1 MSDDTNTEA
10 RFWRLTGELS
20 EALRRKWAAYDS
32 VRRVPVDG
40 GLILVDLTV
49 DDQQFALSKLL
60 IGKYLSW
67 LLRGE
72 MCAVAY
78 GDARSLPPASAAF
91 AAAFGCNRAV
101 GLGDMVGQMMAQTP
115 DLRAAILPLVK
126 GWPPEGE
133 GLRRA
138 LLGLTIDGLPVGDL
152 VYDTYL
158 RTGGVATVERLDDRL
173 GGLIADAFLRVR
185 AYNKLFDQ
193 HKIRA
198 VIAGHMVYNYFG
210 ILSRVAISRGVDVF
224 CDTATN
230 PMRLRRYSDPVMMRQ
245 HQHQISPH
253 EFDRIVRY
261 ETAKAAAFGKCYI
274 DERHRGV
281 RELGY
286 KDGLNGAYGVN
297 RRLYDK
303 HTLCETLGWRTDRPI
318 ICLMS
323 HVLFESPHS
332 VDGGIFCDIYDWL
345 RQTLGY
351 AAKRP
356 EVQWLLK
363 PHPAHNHYDDQV
375 RNAPASRF
383 GDQIVDE
390 LMAPYQGMAHIA
402 VCPSDFNAASLVG
415 IVEGLTT
422 QHGTAGYEFAAAGV
436 PVVIAARAPYAR
448 LGFTIDPVSREE
460 YFAAL
465 DRLAEGS
472 PLTQDQIDRAL
483 GYIYARFIR
492 SSLRTPLF
500 PDVTVRGHWAPRLNL
515 PFLEETLRR
524 IDVFA
529 PEEDP
534 FFYGLKAML
543 EQGDCLLG
551 L

>member
-10 RFWRLTGELS
+10 RFWRLTGQLS
-20 EALRRKWAAYDS
+20 GALRRKWAAYDS
-32 VRRVPVDG
+32 VRRIPVDG

-60 IGKYLSW
+60 VGKYLSW

-78 GDARSLPPASAAF
+78 GDARSLPSASADF
-91 AAAFGCNRAV
+91 ATAFGCNRVV
-101 GLGDMVGQMMAQTP
+101 GLGDAVGQMMAQTP
-115 DLRAAILPLVK
+115 DLRSEVLPLVK
-126 GWPPEGE
+126 GWPLEGE

-224 CDTATN
+224 FDTATN
-230 PMRLRRYSDPVMMRQ
+230 PIRVRRYGDPLAMRQ
-245 HQHQISPH
+245 HPYQVSPH
-253 EFDRIVRY
+253 ELERVMIAERA
-261 ETAKAAAFGKCYI
+261 EAAAFGRRYI
-274 DERHRGV
+274 AERHRGV

-286 KDGLNGAYGVN
+286 MDGVLGAYGSS
-297 RRLYDK
+297 RRAYDK
-303 HTLCETLGWRTDRPI
+303 QALCAALGWDPARPI
-318 ICLMS
+318 VCVMS
-323 HVLFESPHS
+323 HIMFESPHS
-332 VDGGIFCDIYDWL
+332 VDGGIFCDILDWL
-345 RQTLGY
+345 RQTLAF
-351 AAKRP
+351 AADRP
-356 EVQWLLK
+356 GVNWLLK
-363 PHPAHNHYDDQV
+363 PHPVHMHYDRQV
-375 RNAPASRF
+375 AHTATHQS
-383 GDQIVDE
+383 GDAIMTE
-390 LMAPYQGMAHIA
+390 LTAPYRDVPHIGL
-402 VCPSDFNAASLVG
+402 CPADINTASLAGV
-415 IVEGLTT
+415 VQAVVT
-422 QHGTAGYEFAAAGV
+422 QHGTAGYEFGACGV
-436 PVVIAARAPYAR
+436 PTLTAARAPYGR
-448 LGFTIDPVSREE
+448 LGFTIDPRTKEE

-465 DRLAEGS
+465 DRLGES
-472 PLTQDQIDRAL
+472 EPLSEAQIDQAC
-483 GYIYARFIR
+483 GYIYARFAKT
-492 SSLRTPLF
+492 SLRTPLF
-500 PDVTVRGHWAPRLNL
+500 PEMSVRGHWAPARNLKLLEAMLERL
-515 PFLEETLRR
+515 
-524 IDVFA
+524 DAFA

-534 FFYGLKAML
+534 VYHGLAAML
-543 EQGDCLLG
+543 RRGEALLG